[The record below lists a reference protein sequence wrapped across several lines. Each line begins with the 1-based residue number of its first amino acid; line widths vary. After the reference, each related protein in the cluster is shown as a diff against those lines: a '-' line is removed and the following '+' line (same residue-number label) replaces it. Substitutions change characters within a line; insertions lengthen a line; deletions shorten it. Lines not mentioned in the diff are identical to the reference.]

1 MKHSAIFVRI
11 RCPYFCLASCSLA
24 IAILGMG
31 CNKASSPASA
41 ATKPSESESQ
51 QVDSGTDRSSGQPA
65 AVTASAP
72 ESGPQPA
79 ALNSAEVQPA
89 VPDSQASGGETGA
102 GESVAQAKPVEY
114 WPQRDILEI
123 TFNDLKFD
131 IEKGGDFEDSMLTD
145 KIRQLDGRKVRIR
158 GFMLSSAF
166 KTGLKGFVLLQND
179 TCPYGGP
186 EALVYHNV
194 MIELTPGQTTEYTIR
209 PLTVEGTFAIRP
221 FPDDGSFRELS
232 VYYMGNATV
241 EAD

>member
-1 MKHSAIFVRI
+1 MTT
-11 RCPYFCLASCSLA
+11 
-24 IAILGMG
+24 
-31 CNKASSPASA
+31 A
-41 ATKPSESESQ
+41 AT
-51 QVDSGTDRSSGQPA
+51 
-65 AVTASAP
+65 
-72 ESGPQPA
+72 ESGPQSTAP
-79 ALNSAEVQPA
+79 NPAEVPPTA
-89 VPDSQASGGETGA
+89 PDGKASSGATDGGEL
-102 GESVAQAKPVEY
+102 VALEKPVEY
-114 WPQRDILEI
+114 WPQKDILEI

-166 KTGLKGFVLLQND
+166 KQGLKGFVLLQND

-209 PLTVEGTFAIRP
+209 PLTVEGRFAIRP

-232 VYYMGNATV
+232 VFYMGNAKV
-241 EAD
+241 EVD